1 MCCIGSYWL
10 HGKCTQIFTGDF
22 LCVVTGERD
31 CLQLLFV
38 EAQRG
43 DAASA
48 SVKVSDV
55 TMQELM

>member
-1 MCCIGSYWL
+1 MVSAHRYLQG
-10 HGKCTQIFTGDF
+10 IF
-22 LCVVTGERD
+22 LYVVAGERD